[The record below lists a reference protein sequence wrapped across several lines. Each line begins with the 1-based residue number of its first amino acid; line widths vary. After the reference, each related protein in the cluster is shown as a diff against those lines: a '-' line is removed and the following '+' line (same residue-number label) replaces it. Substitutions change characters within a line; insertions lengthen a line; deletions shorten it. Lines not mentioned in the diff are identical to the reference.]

1 MGNQKKRLDK
11 LSADLP
17 PKERSIAILDAVR
30 KGDMATA
37 ISLEEATPKK
47 SYRGPDGAVR
57 HTINV
62 VENLSLRFDRAF
74 YSSVMILQVGE
85 GVKNERAIEAV
96 SKIERELFAQVSGLE
111 IFAERVG
118 LSLER
123 LLSFSMALEND
134 LVKFYQRDMDTLSEE
149 DLELAQSV
157 CTAIEYLWD
166 SLAGHSVF
174 TVAE

>member
-30 KGDMATA
+30 RNDMATA
-37 ISLEEATPKK
+37 ISLEEATPRK

-57 HTINV
+57 HTIDV

-74 YSSVMILQVGE
+74 YASALVLQVAD
-85 GVKNERAIEAV
+85 GVEDEKANEVV

-111 IFAERVG
+111 IFVERVG

-123 LLSFSMALEND
+123 LLAFSTALEFN
-134 LVKFYQRDMDTLSEE
+134 LGL
-149 DLELAQSV
+149 
-157 CTAIEYLWD
+157 
-166 SLAGHSVF
+166 
-174 TVAE
+174 

>member
-30 KGDMATA
+30 RGDMATA
-37 ISLEEATPKK
+37 ISLEEATPRK
-47 SYRGPDGAVR
+47 SYRGPDAAVR
-57 HTINV
+57 RTIDV

-85 GVKNERAIEAV
+85 GIKDERAIEAM
-96 SKIERELFAQVSGLE
+96 SRIEKELFAQVSGLE

-123 LLSFSMALEND
+123 FLSYSMAQED
-134 LVKFYQRDMDTLSEE
+134 DFVKLYQRDLDTLSDEE
-149 DLELAQSV
+149 LELAQSV
-157 CTAIEYLWD
+157 CSAIETLWD

-174 TVAE
+174 AVAG

>member
-30 KGDMATA
+30 RDDMATA
-37 ISLEEATPKK
+37 ISLEETTPRK

-57 HTINV
+57 QTVDV

-74 YSSVMILQVGE
+74 YSSVFVLQVAD
-85 GVKNERAIEAV
+85 GVVDVKANEV
-96 SKIERELFAQVSGLE
+96 VTKIERELFAQVSGLE

-118 LSLER
+118 QSLER
-123 LLSFSMALEND
+123 LLAFSTALEFNFVQ
-134 LVKFYQRDMDTLSEE
+134 LYQRDLDTLSGEE
-149 DLELAQSV
+149 MELAKLACSEM
-157 CTAIEYLWD
+157 EYLWKN
-166 SLAGHSVF
+166 LASHSVF
-174 TVAE
+174 TVAG

>member
-11 LSADLP
+11 LSADLT

-30 KGDMATA
+30 KGDMAMA
-37 ISLEEATPKK
+37 ISLEKATPTK
-47 SYRGPDGAVR
+47 SYQGSDLAVR
-57 HTINV
+57 QTIDAA
-62 VENLSLRFDRAF
+62 ENLSLRFDRSF

-85 GVKNERAIEAV
+85 GVQTEIAIEAV

-123 LLSFSMALEND
+123 LLSFSMA
-134 LVKFYQRDMDTLSEE
+134 
-149 DLELAQSV
+149 
-157 CTAIEYLWD
+157 
-166 SLAGHSVF
+166 
-174 TVAE
+174 